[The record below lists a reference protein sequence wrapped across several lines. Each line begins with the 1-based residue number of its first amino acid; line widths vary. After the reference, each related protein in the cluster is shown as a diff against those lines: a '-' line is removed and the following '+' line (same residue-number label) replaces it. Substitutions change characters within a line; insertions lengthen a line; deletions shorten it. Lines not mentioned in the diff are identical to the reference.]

1 MVHIS
6 ALRYLLRYHGSAGDC
21 AASADAHS
29 VRFMIPRVG
38 ESDSRLIA
46 HCHLPPCW
54 QSATD
59 RGVSRAVRRF
69 GIAGSALAMGSVVA
83 SFSIALS
90 NHSASMLT
98 ETRQRLRIDEVINC
112 CVSARVKAWV

>member
-59 RGVSRAVRRF
+59 RGVSRAGRRF
-69 GIAGSALAMGSVVA
+69 GIAGSALAMGHSTTPC
-83 SFSIALS
+83 SFDGGAVDYIGD
-90 NHSASMLT
+90 
-98 ETRQRLRIDEVINC
+98 ETGFP
-112 CVSARVKAWV
+112 